1 MGWQIGRK
9 TCKMLKFD

>member
-9 TCKMLKFD
+9 TCKMLKSD